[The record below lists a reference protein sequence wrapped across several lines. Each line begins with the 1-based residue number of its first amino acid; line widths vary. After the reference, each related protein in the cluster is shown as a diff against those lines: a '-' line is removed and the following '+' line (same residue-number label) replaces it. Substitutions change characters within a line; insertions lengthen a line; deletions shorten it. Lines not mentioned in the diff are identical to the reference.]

1 VATNVRTSAYAL
13 IDGLKAYPSAL
24 ADPLYEGNE
33 GRTGRLGTPYLT
45 LP

>member
-24 ADPLYEGNE
+24 AGPLYEGKK
-33 GRTGRLGTPYLT
+33 GRTGRLGTLDLT